1 LINLAK
7 AIGRLVVSYKE
18 VQNLAGYTTLIH
30 EMDEVLNDLS
40 KGQYQRVMVTQ
51 SEVPGQVKDPK
62 GVENLKQSA
71 KGAEIVHADDIIFKD
86 IPIFSPNGDELIS

>member
-1 LINLAK
+1 MAK

-51 SEVPGQVKDPK
+51 SEVPGQQAKDPSSK